1 MKKNWIRIIALI
13 VITVIC
19 VTALTACKSAE
30 EKERDYY
37 AEIDE
42 SMKVASDLIDTLTEQ
57 LNSANF
63 SADFSIVMKEYNG
76 VDRGDAQNAGWK
88 RNYTNENGET
98 VDYTW
103 MVTVIDYSLVW
114 ENTDKIYISSKAYKS
129 VDEDTYDKV
138 KGKDNYD
145 GKLEV
150 TTEEKETKSLAEHLQ
165 SDSITALPL
174 QAMFAS
180 IDRGKLAQ
188 DGLSMDKGNKIYT
201 NILRVNMREIYDSN
215 GSLVTRAINDTKTDK
230 FDSLSEDAARGENV
244 KYWSGYGED
253 IAYNWS
259 KVYNMANT
267 RVTMSYNG
275 KKVLKSFE
283 LYSED
288 IISYYARK
296 NTVDST
302 LVLKADV
309 YRTTEMVMNL
319 QTPKKGQTVKV
330 PTE

>member
-1 MKKNWIRIIALI
+1 MKKNWIKIIALI

-42 SMKVASDLIDTLTEQ
+42 SMKVASDLIDTITEQ

-76 VDRGDAQNAGWK
+76 VDRGDTQNAGWK
-88 RNYTNENGET
+88 RDYTNENGEK
-98 VDYTW
+98 VDYKW
-103 MVTVIDYSLVW
+103 RVSVIDYSIVW
-114 ENTDKIYISSKAYKS
+114 ENTDKIYISAKAYER
-129 VDEDTYDKV
+129 VDEDAYDKV

-150 TTEEKETKSLAEHLQ
+150 AMEEKATKSLAEHLV

-174 QAMFAS
+174 QAMFVS
-180 IDRGKLAQ
+180 IDRDKLAQ

-201 NILRVNMREIYDSN
+201 NILRVNMREIFDSN

-230 FDSLSEDAARGENV
+230 FDSLSEDAAKGENV

-259 KVYNMANT
+259 KVYNMTNS